1 VWHSASRDA
10 AGWHGK
16 PRALRRDNG
25 EGRHAKGA
33 SGAQPRVESVR
44 HNPLAPAAGSG
55 GLEILTTIYIYI
67 YICS

>member
-25 EGRHAKGA
+25 EGGHAKGA
-33 SGAQPRVESVR
+33 SGAQPRVESGC
-44 HNPLAPAAGSG
+44 AGG
-55 GLEILTTIYIYI
+55 PIRWAGDTYYYIYVLDF
-67 YICS
+67 